1 MEVHKLANSN
11 VSVIKPK
18 HTNTSKNTGRI
29 DYVKKIHKRRL
40 TAIGVIFAL
49 VICVLGFQIINA
61 HQAYSRTVDNIAV
74 SQKKL
79 EKQRATKSS
88 LKVEKAQLSDKSYLE
103 KYIREKYMYSKPG
116 EQVYNL
122 PDSANTFQK

>member
-18 HTNTSKNTGRI
+18 RTNPSNDNRRI

-40 TAIGVIFAL
+40 TAIGIAFAL
-49 VICVLGFQIINA
+49 VICVLGFQIFNA
-61 HQAYSRTVDNIAV
+61 HQAYSKTVGNIEV

-79 EKQRATKSS
+79 DKQRATKSD
-88 LKVEKAQLSDKSYLE
+88 LKVEKAQLNNKSYLE

-122 PDSANTFQK
+122 PDATNTFQK

>member
-11 VSVIKPK
+11 VSVIRPK
-18 HTNTSKNTGRI
+18 QTNTSKNTGRI
-29 DYVKKIHKRRL
+29 DYVRKIHKRRL
-40 TAIGVIFAL
+40 GAIGIVFVL

-79 EKQRATKSS
+79 DKQQATKSD
-88 LKVEKAQLSDKSYLE
+88 LKVEKAQLNNKSYLE

-122 PDSANTFQK
+122 PDAANTFQK